1 MFEILQV
8 SRENIPKGNFMRKK
22 SLSQNSLI
30 WRKKGKKNTIVPD
43 FRAVTLLGVEI
54 MRALLLVLKSGTSPS
69 PFRVKQEEKQNLQNK
84 RVKRKIE
91 VVETKIHLRRN
102 MV

>member
-1 MFEILQV
+1 MP
-8 SRENIPKGNFMRKK
+8 N
-22 SLSQNSLI
+22 
-30 WRKKGKKNTIVPD
+30 